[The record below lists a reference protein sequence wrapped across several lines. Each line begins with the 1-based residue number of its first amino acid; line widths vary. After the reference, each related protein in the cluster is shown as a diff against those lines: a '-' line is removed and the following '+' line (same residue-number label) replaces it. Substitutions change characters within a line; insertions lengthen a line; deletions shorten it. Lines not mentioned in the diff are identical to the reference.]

1 MADGLT
7 PATRTGLLGPFT
19 GFRGFTVLWAGQS
32 VSFAGSEISSFAVG
46 VWVFQS
52 TGSMG
57 YFGLTLLFAFLPGIL
72 VAPFAGAVVDR
83 SDLRRLLIWTDA
95 CSTAAK
101 LVVLGLLLAGRLEL
115 WHVFAAEAI
124 SSVLLSFQTPALGA
138 ATTLLVP
145 DEHRGRASGMQGASE
160 AVGRTAGP
168 LAAGLLIG
176 PVGLAGII
184 LLDFLTLVA
193 ALGTLSVIRLPVRPP
208 AEDEVRGE
216 GGIGLAE
223 LTFGWSFIA
232 ARRGLLALVGFGF
245 LVNLS
250 IGMIHTVLTPTV
262 LRISDAAVL
271 GIIMSAAGVAMFAG
285 STVLGIWGGAR
296 RRIHGFF
303 AAGAAV
309 GLSFVIA
316 GAHPG
321 IGALAA
327 GFILLHLALPFLTG
341 STQPIWQSKTPVAFQ
356 GRVFSIRVM
365 LGRASLP
372 VAYLAAPP
380 LAAWGDRLLANGR
393 AGLPAGT
400 VSALLPQ
407 DGAGLLLLM
416 AGMTVLAAL
425 GACALSRRVRRIE
438 DLLPDFPAGS
448 KLTPEA
454 LQPAAAPAATLAG
467 A

>member
-1 MADGLT
+1 MAGLS
-7 PATRTGLLGPFT
+7 ASLRTGGAGRLT
-19 GFRGFTVLWAGQS
+19 SFRGFTVLWAGQS
-32 VSFAGSEISSFAVG
+32 VSFLGSEISSFAVG
-46 VWVFQS
+46 VWVYQS

-57 YFGLTLLFAFLPGIL
+57 YFGLALLFAFLPGIL
-72 VAPFAGAVVDR
+72 VSPFAGAVVDR
-83 SDLRRLLIWTDA
+83 SDLRRLLVWTDA
-95 CSTAAK
+95 GSTAAK
-101 LVVLGLLLAGRLEL
+101 LAVLALLLAGRLEL
-115 WHVFAAEAI
+115 WHVFAAEAV
-124 SSVLLSFQTPALGA
+124 SSVLLAFQTPAIGA

-145 DEHRGRASGMQGASE
+145 EAHRGRASGMQGASE
-160 AVGRTAGP
+160 AVGRTAAP

-184 LLDFLTLVA
+184 VLDVMTLAV
-193 ALGTLSVIRLPVRPP
+193 ALGALAVIRLPARPP
-208 AEDEVRGE
+208 AEGEVRGE
-216 GGIGLAE
+216 GRIGLAE

-271 GIIMSAAGVAMFAG
+271 GTIMSAAGAAMFVG
-285 STVLGIWGGAR
+285 SAVLGVWGGTR

-303 AAGAAV
+303 GAGVAM
-309 GLSFVIA
+309 GLSFVVA
-316 GAHPG
+316 GVRPG

-372 VAYLAAPP
+372 LAYLAAPP
-380 LAAWGDRLLANGR
+380 LAAWGDRLLADTR
-393 AGLPAGT
+393 AGLSGSGVAG
-400 VSALLPQ
+400 LFPQ
-407 DGAGLLLLM
+407 HGAGLLLLA
-416 AGMTVLAAL
+416 AGAMILTAVA
-425 GACALSRRVRRIE
+425 ACALSVRVRRIE
-438 DLLPDFPAGS
+438 DLLPDFPAR
-448 KLTPEA
+448 PELSRDEA
-454 LQPAAAPAATLAG
+454 SPAAAPALAG